1 MSSEL
6 SPKMKILL
14 FLREADEQMTFDYFL
29 LATSHE
35 GGDEFTRET
44 DVIDKLLIRDWF
56 QS

>member
-6 SPKMKILL
+6 LPKMKILL
-14 FLREADEQMTFDYFL
+14 FLREADEQMK
-29 LATSHE
+29 HRE

-44 DVIDKLLIRDWF
+44 DVIDKLLIHDWF